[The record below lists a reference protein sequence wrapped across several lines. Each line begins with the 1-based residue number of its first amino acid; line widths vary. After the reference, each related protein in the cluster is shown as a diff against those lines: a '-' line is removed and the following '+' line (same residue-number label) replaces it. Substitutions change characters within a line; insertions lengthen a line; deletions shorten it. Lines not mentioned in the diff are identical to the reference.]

1 MLAFGIEQL
10 SKKEGYLFYRLTDKD
25 KDQLV
30 DHLDLYETDDAALEA
45 LLEKAV
51 LEAKEALID
60 AGRARD
66 VMGRQYQTVNFSGWM
81 QDLLKKAIEK
91 HW

>member
-1 MLAFGIEQL
+1 MLTFGIEQL
-10 SKKEGYLFYRLTDKD
+10 SKKEGYLFYRLADKE

-45 LLEKAV
+45 LLEQAV
-51 LEAKEALID
+51 LSAKEALID

-66 VMGRQYQTVNFSGWM
+66 VMGRLYQTENISGWM
-81 QDLLKKAIEK
+81 QALLQKAIEK